1 MQTLVKRLNFFFVY
15 GCRPSTG
22 VKANTTMLKDILV
35 ALIENKDRINFSVLI
50 PDAINYLSGN
60 DASFETVSS
69 AQI

>member
-1 MQTLVKRLNFFFVY
+1 
-15 GCRPSTG
+15 
-22 VKANTTMLKDILV
+22 MLKDIFF